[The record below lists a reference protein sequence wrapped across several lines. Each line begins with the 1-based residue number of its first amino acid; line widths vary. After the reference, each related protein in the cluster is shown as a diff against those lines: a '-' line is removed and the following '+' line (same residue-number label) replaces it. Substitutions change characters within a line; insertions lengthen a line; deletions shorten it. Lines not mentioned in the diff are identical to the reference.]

1 MDENNMGNNNSIEN
15 NNDANGFVMVDNPA
29 PQASQEPQEPQTENQ
44 NQNQPVQPEP
54 EAASQYIQPEP
65 EATPQYTQSQPE
77 PAQQQ
82 NTYYEQPVQ
91 PSPMPSEDNTYRFQ
105 NVEAQNVKKKKEKK
119 AKKGMSIPKILV
131 SAVLFGVIA
140 AGCFFGVNKGLSD
153 LFGTKSE
160 IQGVDNSS
168 NNGVALT
175 TVSGSAATVADVS
188 GIVEKVM
195 PSIVAITEKS
205 TQTSYFGQTYSS
217 EGAGSGFIVKQDNDQ
232 LLIVTNNHV
241 VADAD
246 KISVTFND
254 NEVADAM
261 VKGTSESNDLA
272 VITVKLSSLKES
284 TKKSIRV
291 ASLGNSDQAKVGQM
305 VIAIGNALGYGQS
318 VTVGYLSAKN
328 REVSASDGSGKS
340 TTQVLMQTDAAI
352 NPGNSGGALIDTN
365 GNVIGINSSKYF
377 SYGSTNV
384 EGMGYAIPMSDA
396 VSVINDLMD
405 REVLKDSEKG
415 YLGITG
421 RDISESVSKAY
432 GIPVGVYV
440 AAVSDTGA
448 AYKAGI
454 KQGDVITK
462 IGDQTVKTIQEVQ
475 EKVNSTKAG
484 TTIKVTVQRSND
496 GTYKAKQVD
505 VVLKGKDTLD
515 GLDDGSTQ
523 QQNDSSQDYNNDNY
537 NNNYDNDNSQVVPWG
552 GSIY

>member
-65 EATPQYTQSQPE
+65 EATPQYTQPEPEVTPQYTQPE
-77 PAQQQ
+77 PEQAQQQ
-82 NTYYEQPVQ
+82 NTNYEQPVQ

-318 VTVGYLSAKN
+318 VTVGYISALN
-328 REVSASDGSGKS
+328 RQVSVSDSES
-340 TTQVLMQTDAAI
+340 DTSYTADLIQTDAAI
-352 NPGNSGGALIDTN
+352 NPGNSGGALLSAN
-365 GNVIGINSSKYF
+365 GEVIGINSVKY
-377 SYGSTNV
+377 SDTSV
-384 EGMGYAIPMSDA
+384 EGIGYAIPINTA
-396 VSVINDLMD
+396 APIINDLITKEKVD
-405 REVLKDSEKG
+405 ESDSA
-415 YLGITG
+415 YLGIAGVDVT
-421 RDISESVSKAY
+421 DDVAKTYNMPS
-432 GIPVGVYV
+432 GVYV
-440 AAVSDTGA
+440 AQVTGGSA
-448 AYKAGI
+448 AEQAGI
-454 KQGDVITK
+454 QKGDIITEFDGKQ
-462 IGDQTVKTIQEVQ
+462 IGSME
-475 EKVNSTKAG
+475 ELSSTMEYYKAG
-484 TTIKVTVQRSND
+484 TT
-496 GTYKAKQVD
+496 VD
-505 VVLKGKDTLD
+505 VKIERSTNGEYQEQTISVTLGKK
-515 GLDDGSTQ
+515 
-523 QQNDSSQDYNNDNY
+523 N
-537 NNNYDNDNSQVVPWG
+537 
-552 GSIY
+552 

>member
-65 EATPQYTQSQPE
+65 EATPQYTQPEPEVTPQYTQPE
-77 PAQQQ
+77 PEQAQQQ
-82 NTYYEQPVQ
+82 NTNYEQPVQ

-318 VTVGYLSAKN
+318 VTTGI
-328 REVSASDGSGKS
+328 VSALDRNLDMEGFDSK
-340 TTQVLMQTDAAI
+340 LIQTDAAI
-352 NPGNSGGALIDTN
+352 NPGNSGGALLNAN
-365 GNVIGINSSKYF
+365 GELIGINTAKV
-377 SYGSTNV
+377 NANAV
-384 EGMGYAIPMSDA
+384 EGMGYAIPISDA
-396 VSVINDLMD
+396 TSVIENLMN
-405 REVLKDSEKG
+405 RETRTKVDESEQGFLGIEGYDVTSEKAEM
-415 YLGITG
+415 YSIPTG
-421 RDISESVSKAY
+421 VFVRSVEDGS
-432 GIPVGVYV
+432 
-440 AAVSDTGA
+440 AAD
-448 AYKAGI
+448 KAGI
-454 KQGDVITK
+454 TAECIITK
-462 IGDQTVKTIQEVQ
+462 FDGITIDSM
-475 EKVNSTKAG
+475 STLQSQMQYFKAG
-484 TTIKVTVQRSND
+484 DKVEVVIEVPNKSGTKYEEKTVTVTLGERS
-496 GTYKAKQVD
+496 K
-505 VVLKGKDTLD
+505 
-515 GLDDGSTQ
+515 
-523 QQNDSSQDYNNDNY
+523 
-537 NNNYDNDNSQVVPWG
+537 
-552 GSIY
+552 